1 MDTERIADAL
11 PSHAAV
17 AGLGYDVVDVDA
29 FAAQL
34 AEPGSRMR
42 LLFSARE
49 RRQCAMRAQ
58 TKNDGEA
65 VHYAARWA
73 GKEAVLKA
81 WCDAL
86 GGRPAPYTLDDYP
99 WSRIE
104 ILNDALGCPR
114 IVLAPDVHERLVA
127 SLGERDVTWHVS
139 LSHDGPIA
147 AAVVILAKD
156 A

>member
-1 MDTERIADAL
+1 
-11 PSHAAV
+11 
-17 AGLGYDVVDVDA
+17 
-29 FAAQL
+29 
-34 AEPGSRMR
+34 
-42 LLFSARE
+42 
-49 RRQCAMRAQ
+49 MRAQ

-114 IVLAPDVHERLVA
+114 IVLSPDVHERLVA
-127 SLGERDVTWHVS
+127 SLGERDVAWHIS